1 MIIYYLKK
9 PNKISCFKSL
19 ICPLSHHCKT
29 CILLF
34 FLPEMKL
41 FCMSC
46 FKSAIIVHSSKL
58 NVHSSMEQGS
68 IYKHISQII
77 EVLHWQEVHLCWCT
91 VEPMQSDIRW
101 HPTKIYGPKVVL
113 LTKIKP
119 EYSDILDNPTHFPG
133 PLVCRIRQVLTSCT
147 IRHISLVR
155 WSVGLDRF
163 HCSIKCFN
171 HKYYHITYRLHITQ
185 NSSDI
190 SSLINNLG
198 RDAKG
203 TLHFFYKWVTLRESW
218 GRHDCIVI
226 GFTTTNAII
235 AYHH

>member
-1 MIIYYLKK
+1 
-9 PNKISCFKSL
+9 
-19 ICPLSHHCKT
+19 
-29 CILLF
+29 
-34 FLPEMKL
+34 
-41 FCMSC
+41 
-46 FKSAIIVHSSKL
+46 
-58 NVHSSMEQGS
+58 MEQGS

-101 HPTKIYGPKVVL
+101 NPTKIDGPKVVL

-147 IRHISLVR
+147 IWHISLVP
-155 WSVGLDRF
+155 WCVGLDRF

-171 HKYYHITYRLHITQ
+171 HKYYHITYWLHTTQ

-198 RDAKG
+198 RDAIG